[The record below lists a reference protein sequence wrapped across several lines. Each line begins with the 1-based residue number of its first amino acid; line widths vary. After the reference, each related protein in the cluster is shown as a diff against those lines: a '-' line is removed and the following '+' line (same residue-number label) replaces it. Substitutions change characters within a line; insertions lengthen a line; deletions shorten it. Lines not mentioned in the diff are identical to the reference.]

1 MTMRVRGVRGA
12 ISVPANT
19 REEILAAT
27 RELLSEILRVN
38 EIDEF
43 DDLASII
50 FTTTPDLN
58 AVFPAEAARE
68 LGMSQVPL
76 ICASEIAVP
85 GRLSRCVRVLIHWNT
100 TRSQKDV
107 VHVYLREAKTLRPDI
122 HSAQ

>member
-122 HSAQ
+122 HSAP

>member
-38 EIDEF
+38 EIEEF